1 MEQHENTKRA
11 LQGQIMGSSLPQG
24 ETEEFWREKSQLSQ
38 PHGWAEPHQSLLV
51 TVDQHHPQVAVGGGL
66 VAQSCPTLCDAS
78 DSSATPPG
86 SSVHGISWARILEWV
101 AISYSRGSS
110 QPRD

>member
-66 VAQSCPTLCDAS
+66 VAQSCPTLCDPMDCS
-78 DSSATPPG
+78 PPD
-86 SSVHGISWARILEWV
+86 SSVHVIFQARILEWV
-101 AISYSRGSS
+101 AISYFTTIS
-110 QPRD
+110 

>member
-66 VAQSCPTLCDAS
+66 VAQSCPTLCDPMDCS
-78 DSSATPPG
+78 PPG
-86 SSVHGISWARILEWV
+86 CSVHGISWARIPEQV
-101 AISYSRGSS
+101 VISFSRGSS
-110 QPRD
+110 